1 MSTYLLC
8 IPTYNEAEN
17 ILEIL
22 NRSIALKIAG
32 LEILVIDD
40 ASPDGTA
47 AIVRELSDPLIHLLP
62 RERKEGL
69 GPAYLAAFRWGL
81 ARGFDFLIEMDA
93 DGSHQPEELPRLI
106 EASERADLVLG
117 SRWMPGGSVENWPL
131 HRRAISQIGTR
142 YARKALKLPYRDLT
156 SGFRVLSRHLLESLE
171 LDEIETL
178 GYGFQIELAMR
189 AHDAHFPIAEV
200 PITFI
205 ERSKGKSKMSR
216 AIVFEALN
224 RTTRWGLE
232 RHLYRR

>member
-1 MSTYLLC
+1 MSRYLLC

-22 NRSIALKIAG
+22 QRSIALEIEG

-40 ASPDGTA
+40 GSPDGTA
-47 AIVRELSDPLIHLLP
+47 DLITEFAHPIVHLLK

-69 GPAYLAAFRWGL
+69 GPAYLAAFSWGIS
-81 ARGFDFLIEMDA
+81 RNYDFMIEMDA

-106 EASERADLVLG
+106 EASSSADLVLG
-117 SRWMPGGSVENWPL
+117 SRWMPGGSVENWPF

-156 SGFRVLSRHLLESLE
+156 GGFRVLSRHLLESIE
-171 LDEIETL
+171 LGQIETL
-178 GYGFQIELAMR
+178 GYGFQIEIAMR
-189 AHDAHFPIAEV
+189 AHDAALRITEV

-216 AIVFEALN
+216 SIVFEALH
-224 RTTRWGLE
+224 RTTRWGLA